1 VGDHAQELRQLRR
14 DRITLAMIVG
24 IPVMQLLLFGYAI
37 NLNLRHLDAGVADQA
52 NSAASRALVQ
62 DMVATGVITPRS
74 EAYTPDQL
82 MQALRRGEIS
92 VGIVVPADFERRRF
106 DGREAVQVLVDG
118 SDTVVQSA
126 AIQLAQ
132 VPLDTRPTSNTVP
145 ARRQHRQWSG
155 QRDQLLQPAAALGG
169 EHRARPDRGDPD
181 HDPGDVH
188 GGSGGARTR
197 ARQHGAADRHAGV
210 AQRTDGR
217 QGAALRPSACC
228 RPRWCWCWAPG
239 CSRCRSA
246 AACWTSI
253 WPRCCWCWPTWR
265 WAC

>member
-1 VGDHAQELRQLRR
+1 MNLRRLWAIMLKELRQLRR

-74 EAYTPDQL
+74 KPTPDQL

-132 VPLDTRPTSNTVP
+132 VPLDTRPTSNTRP
-145 ARRQHRQWSG
+145 LRE
-155 QRDQLLQPAAALGG
+155 AAS
-169 EHRARPDRGDPD
+169 P
-181 HDPGDVH
+181 V
-188 GGSGGARTR
+188 
-197 ARQHGAADRHAGV
+197 V
-210 AQRTDGR
+210 
-217 QGAALRPSACC
+217 
-228 RPRWCWCWAPG
+228 
-239 CSRCRSA
+239 RSA
-246 AACWTSI
+246 
-253 WPRCCWCWPTWR
+253 
-265 WAC
+265 